1 MITLF
6 VSKKKLDFDK
16 LEIIASAR
24 YYGLHLDLDIKKT
37 LLKLSYTM
45 NNYNLSN
52 TKLLPPSDL
61 FIKLP
66 IDKELNHPGDKL
78 LNEDIDYSV
87 SQSEID
93 NLLSKIK
100 LEPRFE
106 HQADGSVI
114 DLITGKLVR
123 NNNNTFIYEVR
134 KPDGTVL
141 LCLTIKE
148 LVKLLDTN
156 RTSLNRILNNPVMD
170 GN

>member
-6 VSKKKLDFDK
+6 VSKKKLDFEK
-16 LEIIASAR
+16 LEIIAKAR
-24 YYGLHLDLDIKKT
+24 YYGLHLDSDIQKT
-37 LLKLSYTM
+37 LLKISYTM

-52 TKLLPPSDL
+52 TKILPPSDL
-61 FIKLP
+61 FI
-66 IDKELNHPGDKL
+66 DKL
-78 LNEDIDYSV
+78 SNGNIDYTI

-93 NLLSKIK
+93 NLLSKIE

-106 HQADGSVI
+106 HHADGRVF
-114 DLITGKLVR
+114 DLSTGKLVR

-148 LVKLLDTN
+148 LVNLLGTN
-156 RTSLNRILNNPVMD
+156 KTSLMRKFNNPVME